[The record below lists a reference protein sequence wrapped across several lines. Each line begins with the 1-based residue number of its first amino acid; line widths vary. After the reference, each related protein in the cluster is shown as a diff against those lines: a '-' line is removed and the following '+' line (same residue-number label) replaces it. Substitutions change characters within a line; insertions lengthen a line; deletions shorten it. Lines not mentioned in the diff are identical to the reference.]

1 MIWHQN
7 IRAKPGATVAARF
20 SEFDQSG
27 TNISIVQDGPAFTRA
42 RCHEINRQSLKGVF
56 KSSKTFGRGTLEDH
70 ATKFMQRS

>member
-7 IRAKPGATVAARF
+7 IRAKPGATAAARF

-27 TNISIVQDGPAFTRA
+27 TNISIVQDRLTPARA

-56 KSSKTFGRGTLEDH
+56 KSSETFGH
-70 ATKFMQRS
+70 V